1 MRNLRCGSHH
11 FFSILFL
18 SYMGMKQKH
27 SVLTLT
33 FTCFLSLLTLHCHRA
48 TATTTICTC
57 PNALHIVYPA
67 ALLFTA
73 LLSLPHSL
81 PPYICSKIFPVWI
94 NSIPN
99 NLRWQSQHTTGIRVG
114 TDVIRGAVA
123 IESSQ
128 YRKYFRKSVRAIWQ
142 KIYHHSF
149 NSIVIK
155 GPREANKDQQT
166 NPPEFDANE
175 QQKPSME
182 KPGWKKRQAVLQAWR
197 AKVSVPCPP
206 RVHWS
211 AKAGQRAM
219 FIYKLSMFWL
229 HVDRINIIQDVIAT
243 RRPPIAIERYSSDV
257 YSEEWTRLDHNNGE
271 QHEEQQRRQLE
282 GPCRYSTLA
291 RRGMEAFK

>member
-114 TDVIRGAVA
+114 TDVIRWCGGHRKFA
-123 IESSQ
+123 IS
-128 YRKYFRKSVRAIWQ
+128 KVLPKVRKSNLAEDISSFIQFQCNKRATRSQQGSADQSPRIRREWTTEAIHGEARLEEASGSVASVAGQ
-142 KIYHHSF
+142 SF
-149 NSIVIK
+149 
-155 GPREANKDQQT
+155 R
-166 NPPEFDANE
+166 
-175 QQKPSME
+175 SMS
-182 KPGWKKRQAVLQAWR
+182 A
-197 AKVSVPCPP
+197 PCPL
-206 RVHWS
+206 VGQ
-211 AKAGQRAM
+211 AKEPCL
-219 FIYKLSMFWL
+219 FISCRCFGSML
-229 HVDRINIIQDVIAT
+229 T
-243 RRPPIAIERYSSDV
+243 E
-257 YSEEWTRLDHNNGE
+257 
-271 QHEEQQRRQLE
+271 
-282 GPCRYSTLA
+282 
-291 RRGMEAFK
+291 